1 MDSGNQDEAT
11 KIQEDE
17 EDETIDLTPISFFV
31 VPGFIFI
38 WILAALSM
46 FIYVVANY
54 DVFY

>member
-1 MDSGNQDEAT
+1 MDSGNQDEAP
-11 KIQEDE
+11 KIQ